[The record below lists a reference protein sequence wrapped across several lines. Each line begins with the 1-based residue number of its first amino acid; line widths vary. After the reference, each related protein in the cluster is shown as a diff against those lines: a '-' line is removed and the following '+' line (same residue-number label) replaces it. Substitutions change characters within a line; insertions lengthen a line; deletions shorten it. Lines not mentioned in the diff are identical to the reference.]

1 MKYYSTQ
8 HPIAPGT
15 FPKPDGNK
23 VIEIVNFDKRQYERQ
38 DRSYHRVPLIHGFPL
53 VSIQIVNTHHDN
65 PSDLGQ
71 ITVGTLGV
79 GFQSIQPYP
88 HRYRPFDAVDHQN
101 PVTPYFQ
108 NSDYVLTRP
117 EQVILLHQ

>member
-71 ITVGTLGV
+71 IIVGTLGV
-79 GFQSIQPYP
+79 GFQSYQLYP
-88 HRYRPFDAVDHQN
+88 QGHRPLDTVDDKN
-101 PVTPYFQ
+101 PVTLYFQ
-108 NSDYVLTRP
+108 HSDDVLTRL
-117 EQVILLHQ
+117 EQIIFLHQ